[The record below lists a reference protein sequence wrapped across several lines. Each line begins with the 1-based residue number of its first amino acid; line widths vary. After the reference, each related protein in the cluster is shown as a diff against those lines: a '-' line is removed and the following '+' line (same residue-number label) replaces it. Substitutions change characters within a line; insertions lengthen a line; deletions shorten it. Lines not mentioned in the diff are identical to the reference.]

1 MLQPKQLLNV
11 HEVLQTIIVDF
22 QAFDWQFALER
33 VGIKL
38 PHLIV
43 INIQFFQLLE
53 ILQTVDFDDFI
64 S

>member
-22 QAFDWQFALER
+22 QAFDWQLALER

-43 INIQFFQLLE
+43 INIQFLQLLE